1 MKKTLILLT
10 TLFASCIAS
19 AADIDVH
26 HPYARAM
33 PPGAPA
39 SAVFVTLMNK
49 GDNDRTIV
57 SASTPA
63 AGIVEL
69 HDHIMDGDVMKM
81 RQVPE
86 IKIPAK
92 GKTVLKPGSLHIMM
106 FELQKAFVEGDDIEV
121 TINYKNGESQT
132 FTAPIKKVM
141 KGMKMKH

>member
-1 MKKTLILLT
+1 MKKSLILLT
-10 TLFASCIAS
+10 TLLTSTLAS
-19 AADIDVH
+19 AAGIDIH
-26 HPYARAM
+26 NPYARAM

-49 GDNDRTIV
+49 GDSDRSIV
-57 SASTPA
+57 SASTSA

-69 HDHIMDGDVMKM
+69 HDHIMEGDVMKM

-92 GKTVLKPGSLHIMM
+92 GKTELKPGSLHIMM
-106 FELQKAFVEGDDIEV
+106 FELQKTFVEGDDIEV
-121 TINYKNGESQT
+121 TINFRNGESQT

>member
-1 MKKTLILLT
+1 MKKTLFLLLS
-10 TLFASCIAS
+10 LFTSSSALAS
-19 AADIDVH
+19 DIDIH

-49 GDNDRTIV
+49 TDTDRAIV

-106 FELQKAFVEGDDIEV
+106 FELRQTFTEGEEIEV
-121 TINYKNGESQT
+121 TVNFKNGESQT
-132 FTAPIKKVM
+132 FIAPIKKVM